1 MTKTVI
7 LGASGYIGSRLKRDL
22 AENGHAIIGSYS
34 TNNITNDLV
43 KIDITKRDEVLN
55 FIEKEKPDIII
66 HSANNHSSKWCEQN
80 KDKAYTLNTVAT
92 NFIVEAAN
100 TFKSKLIYI
109 STMGAINAENFYQR
123 TKKESED
130 IILKNAK
137 TNFLILRP
145 SIGFGLSPNTSTENF
160 YNSALDLFKKNKIIE
175 ADVSLKV
182 QPTYLG
188 HISTII
194 NSAINLSLWNKTI
207 PISVSTEKSKY
218 HILTD
223 TFGKLG
229 ANITQIDLKRLPFN
243 SVKNIDEVLR
253 GYKLPTMNYAQFV
266 QLCLNELN
274 GLTQ

>member
-1 MTKTVI
+1 MTKIVI
-7 LGASGYIGSRLKRDL
+7 LGASGYVGSRLKRDL
-22 AENGHAIIGSYS
+22 TEYGHTIIGSYS

-43 KIDITKRDEVLN
+43 KVDITKRNEVLK

-80 KDKAYTLNTVAT
+80 KDDAYTLNTVAT

-109 STMGAINAENFYQR
+109 STMGAINAENFYQK

-160 YNSALDLFKKNKIIE
+160 YNSALNLFKKNKIIE

-188 HISTII
+188 HISSII
-194 NSAINLSLWNKTI
+194 NCAINLNLWNKTI
-207 PISVSTEKSKY
+207 PISVSNEKSKY

-229 ANITQIDLKRLPFN
+229 ANITQIDLKRTPFN
-243 SVKNIDEVLR
+243 SVDNIDLELKTL
-253 GYKLPTMNYAQFV
+253 GLPTLEYDEFCR
-266 QLCLNELN
+266 LCIDEIKHIN
-274 GLTQ
+274 